1 MASSIPGS
9 MAQAGPVSVPSASSL
24 TLVPLLF
31 LAGSLWFDQWT
42 ARAVSIRDALKR
54 YDAQPAVRDATKD
67 NTKDTDAQDID
78 AQDRGQQE
86 DLPPHWFVISFITIP
101 TLLVFLSCL
110 GLVGLTCSKEDIW
123 QAVRE
128 HGMAI
133 AGGFVC
139 VLMPWCLE
147 LGINR
152 PSTLE
157 VGRDVKS
164 RGKSSTADEGATRVY
179 AGKYQA
185 ESDINENSRYWQMLA
200 LLKMFV
206 AGYLSAKTGMLM
218 PILFWVTSNSLNRA
232 HGRSLRRGFLVV
244 VMSCAAIIGFGVLAK
259 KNPAASKQALDSTFA
274 TNQQDKFADGCD
286 FQAGD
291 CSVKNK
297 PPSLPAWIFTM
308 SYSACLYITI
318 VPIVVALIAIRN
330 FDLLAAEKGATFTMD
345 LQPDLLSQD
354 AITGAIG
361 QPQFKVTTSIVKRDG
376 NGKIPERVLLQ
387 HERAAHSDRAS
398 RLPTYTA
405 AVRAFQAFLATGILG
420 LLAVAIAS
428 LDDNME
434 VRKGTF
440 PTYLHPM
447 TLQGLLLD
455 PNVMDRESARVSLL
469 VLACLWGLASY
480 AVVLLAASFSAFR
493 RSGWSGLCQLWTATD
508 PIWSEGPIVFAE
520 EELVSIKAA

>member
-9 MAQAGPVSVPSASSL
+9 MAQAGPDSVPSASSL

-179 AGKYQA
+179 AGKCQA
-185 ESDINENSRYWQMLA
+185 ESDINENSRY
-200 LLKMFV
+200 
-206 AGYLSAKTGMLM
+206 
-218 PILFWVTSNSLNRA
+218 
-232 HGRSLRRGFLVV
+232 
-244 VMSCAAIIGFGVLAK
+244 
-259 KNPAASKQALDSTFA
+259 
-274 TNQQDKFADGCD
+274 
-286 FQAGD
+286 
-291 CSVKNK
+291 
-297 PPSLPAWIFTM
+297 
-308 SYSACLYITI
+308 
-318 VPIVVALIAIRN
+318 
-330 FDLLAAEKGATFTMD
+330 
-345 LQPDLLSQD
+345 
-354 AITGAIG
+354 
-361 QPQFKVTTSIVKRDG
+361 
-376 NGKIPERVLLQ
+376 
-387 HERAAHSDRAS
+387 
-398 RLPTYTA
+398 
-405 AVRAFQAFLATGILG
+405 
-420 LLAVAIAS
+420 
-428 LDDNME
+428 
-434 VRKGTF
+434 
-440 PTYLHPM
+440 
-447 TLQGLLLD
+447 
-455 PNVMDRESARVSLL
+455 
-469 VLACLWGLASY
+469 
-480 AVVLLAASFSAFR
+480 
-493 RSGWSGLCQLWTATD
+493 
-508 PIWSEGPIVFAE
+508 
-520 EELVSIKAA
+520 